1 MTDDNDPTPEDEFRD
16 MLRDILSGKEG
27 VDASKLAGA
36 AGLPS
41 DPESLAR
48 LMGQLQAAMNAGGEA
63 INWGQATDQA
73 KTIAGTGVQRVT
85 AIQRAEI
92 DQAFHVASLWLA
104 DVTDVAD
111 LAQPPRLITR
121 IEWID
126 ATMPLWIQLA
136 EPVAN
141 SIANALTNVLT
152 DQAPEEM
159 KGMIAGASQ
168 LMKQIGGTLFA
179 MQLGHVVGQLSTE
192 VVSGGDVGIPL
203 FEDGQ
208 AALLPQN
215 MAVFGEG
222 LDIPMDQVHLYL
234 SVRELAH
241 ARLFRH
247 ARWLRLNLISSISD
261 FSRGISIDISRLE
274 ELAGNFDPANP
285 EELRDAM
292 ANGALIPPK
301 SEAQLAALARLET
314 QLALIEGWVDVVTSA
329 ATSRLPRA
337 SAIAETVRR
346 RRASGGPAE
355 SAFATLVGLELRP
368 RRLREAAVLWQL
380 ITDAVG
386 ADARDA
392 LWSHPDL
399 MPTAEDL
406 DNPGALVEKLSAR
419 ARGEVAQPDEMD
431 RALEDLLNG
440 KDFDEPTS

>member
-192 VVSGGDVGIPL
+192 VVSGGDVG
-203 FEDGQ
+203 
-208 AALLPQN
+208 
-215 MAVFGEG
+215 MAR
-222 LDIPMDQVHLYL
+222 DSTSPWTRYT
-234 SVRELAH
+234 
-241 ARLFRH
+241 
-247 ARWLRLNLISSISD
+247 SISPSVSSPTPD
-261 FSRGISIDISRLE
+261 SFATPAGSASTSSRRS
-274 ELAGNFDPANP
+274 
-285 EELRDAM
+285 
-292 ANGALIPPK
+292 
-301 SEAQLAALARLET
+301 
-314 QLALIEGWVDVVTSA
+314 
-329 ATSRLPRA
+329 ATSLEA
-337 SAIAETVRR
+337 S
-346 RRASGGPAE
+346 P
-355 SAFATLVGLELRP
+355 
-368 RRLREAAVLWQL
+368 
-380 ITDAVG
+380 
-386 ADARDA
+386 
-392 LWSHPDL
+392 
-399 MPTAEDL
+399 
-406 DNPGALVEKLSAR
+406 
-419 ARGEVAQPDEMD
+419 
-431 RALEDLLNG
+431 
-440 KDFDEPTS
+440 